1 MIDISQ
7 KCDIIIINDINK
19 KIMTPKLPLKEIFE
33 VIKNLNQNIE
43 LNKRFDNNEISI
55 SEYCSSAYAFKKM
68 RSFNYA
74 CLIMA
79 GGAFFTQLSLDGGNI
94 VRDSLLLASTITIA
108 TAAAFNFGFNNFKNV
123 YFETLKNKEHF
134 KTKII
139 DESTAKINKKD
150 IELMGLTL
158 NSSELYVNLMWGNEL
173 YKTKTSL
180 IINVSKKILNK
191 IQEKWTKENLDFW
204 NKNKDELENR
214 LKINIEN
221 RKLEANEIIKKLFNL
236 ESEENK
242 LIINNI
248 KKIKTS
254 DGSDSAKVML
264 KIKEINQTAI
274 IKATELYNNQAL
286 ELIFLKVVSDYS
298 KGIKHERLLNMFKDL
313 NYAHLIKENS
323 EFVLNRSLQ
332 KMSSLS
338 SKMLGGIDLL
348 KSPYNEKENLTL
360 ADIAKTINPNLISN
374 KNKIKFVSFE
384 NLLMNQKEAAI
395 NNYNKI
401 KLPKINEI
409 SINKLDL
416 DEILSIKKDSE
427 KNDSIIS
434 KNNKLDKLM
443 NIEEIYKKGQKNK
456 NIIS

>member
-7 KCDIIIINDINK
+7 KHDIIIINEINN
-19 KIMTPKLPLKEIFE
+19 KIMKPKLPLKEIFE

-43 LNKRFDNNEISI
+43 LNKRFDNNQISI
-55 SEYCSSAYAFKKM
+55 SEYCSSAYAVKKM
-68 RSFNYA
+68 RSFTYA
-74 CLIMA
+74 SLIMA
-79 GGAFFTQLSLDGGNI
+79 TGAFFTQLSLDNET
-94 VRDSLLLASTITIA
+94 VFRDSLLLASTITIA

-123 YFETLKNKEHF
+123 YFETLKNQEHF
-134 KTKII
+134 KARII

-150 IELMGLTL
+150 IELMGFTL
-158 NSSELYVNLMWGNEL
+158 NSSELYVSLMWGNEL

-180 IINVSKKILNK
+180 IIDVSKKILNK

-204 NKNKDELENR
+204 NRNKDELENR

-221 RKLEANEIIKKLFNL
+221 RKVEANEIIKKLFNL
-236 ESEENK
+236 ESEENQ

-248 KKIKTS
+248 KKIKVS
-254 DGSDSAKVML
+254 DGSDSAKVMS
-264 KIKEINQTAI
+264 KIKEINQIAI

-298 KGIKHERLLNMFKDL
+298 KGIKHEKLLNMFKDL
-313 NYAHLIKENS
+313 NYAHLIKEDS
-323 EFVLNRSLQ
+323 EFVVNESIK

-348 KSPYNEKENLTL
+348 KSPYNEKEDLTL
-360 ADIAKTINPNLISN
+360 ADIARTINPNLVSS
-374 KNKIKFVSFE
+374 KNKIKFVNFE

-395 NNYNKI
+395 NNYTKI

-416 DEILSIKKDSE
+416 EEILSIKKDNE

-443 NIEEIYKKGQKNK
+443 NIEKIYKKGQKNK